1 MKIIKCFIL
10 LLTLSAVVVAC
21 SPEPV
26 FRLQSDHSGEN
37 MVVYRGMEYLI
48 SDAEHSTAILAY
60 YRHMDNLVIMDL
72 EVINHSGKPVRF
84 EPNDVSYKAFLRKSE
99 SSAKPAAE
107 GEWEKK
113 LLANGTAL
121 DSEQTL
127 LNIDK
132 RTSKVVAR
140 NRTNSVLEGI
150 SASLNLVSD
159 ISAAGQETASE
170 QTARETQ
177 RTREAINRAERRE
190 DFYRN
195 VSSLSE
201 QRAYW
206 ETDALRVTDL
216 QPGESIAGEISLP
229 LTEDAMLL
237 EITVQVAEEAHLFHY
252 IQRKFI
258 P

>member
-1 MKIIKCFIL
+1 MKNFKRCIL
-10 LLTLSAVVVAC
+10 ILILFVVAAAC

-26 FRLQSDHSGEN
+26 FRLQSDHAEEN

-48 SDAEHSTAILAY
+48 SEGERSTAILAY

-72 EVINHSGKPVRF
+72 EVINYSDKPVRF
-84 EPNDVSYKAFLRKSE
+84 EPSEVSFKAYSRKFGRD
-99 SSAKPAAE
+99 AKLAK
-107 GEWEKK
+107 GEWEDK
-113 LLANGTAL
+113 LIADDTAL
-121 DSEQTL
+121 DPEQTL

-132 RTSKVVAR
+132 RRSEVVAR

-150 SASLNLVSD
+150 SASMNLVSEL
-159 ISAAGQETASE
+159 SAAGQETASE

-177 RTREAINRAERRE
+177 RTREAIDRAEHRE
-190 DFYRN
+190 NFYRN

-206 ETDALRVTDL
+206 ETEALRVTDL
-216 QPGESIAGEISLP
+216 QPGEAIAGEISLP
-229 LTEDAMLL
+229 LIEDAVLL
-237 EITVQVAEEAHLFHY
+237 EIFVQVADEEHLFQY

>member
-1 MKIIKCFIL
+1 MLLIL
-10 LLTLSAVVVAC
+10 TTVVLAC

-26 FRLQSDHSGEN
+26 FRLQSDQAEEN

-48 SDAEHSTAILAY
+48 SEGENSTAILAY
-60 YRHMDNLVIMDL
+60 YRHMDKLVIMDL
-72 EVINHSGKPVRF
+72 EVINYSDETVRF
-84 EPNDVSYKAFLRKSE
+84 EPSDVSFIAYSRNFERDENL
-99 SSAKPAAE
+99 AK
-107 GEWEKK
+107 GEWKNK
-113 LLANGTAL
+113 FTDGTAL
-121 DSEQTL
+121 DPEQTL

-132 RTSKVVAR
+132 QRSNVEAR
-140 NRTNSVLEGI
+140 NRTNNVLDGI

-159 ISAAGQETASE
+159 ISAAGLETSSE

-190 DFYRN
+190 NFYRN

-206 ETDALRVTDL
+206 ETEALRVTDL
-216 QPGESIAGEISLP
+216 PPGEAVAGEISLP
-229 LTEDAMLL
+229 LTEDAILL
-237 EITVQVAEEAHLFHY
+237 NITVQVAEEEHLFQY
-252 IQRKFI
+252 IQKKFI

>member
-1 MKIIKCFIL
+1 MKTFKGCILIIIL
-10 LLTLSAVVVAC
+10 FMVAAAC

-26 FRLQSDHSGEN
+26 FRLQSEHAEEN

-48 SDAEHSTAILAY
+48 SEGERSTAILAY

-72 EVINHSGKPVRF
+72 EVINYSEEHVRF
-84 EPNDVSYKAFLRKSE
+84 EPSDVSFKAYMRKFE
-99 SSAKPAAE
+99 RGGNPAK
-107 GEWEKK
+107 GEWENK
-113 LLANGTAL
+113 LLADGSAL
-121 DSEQTL
+121 DPEQTL

-132 RTSKVVAR
+132 RRSEVEAR

-159 ISAAGQETASE
+159 ISAAGKETASE

-190 DFYRN
+190 NFYRN

-206 ETDALRVTDL
+206 ETEALRVTDL
-216 QPGESIAGEISLP
+216 QPGEAIAGEISLP
-229 LTEDAMLL
+229 LTEDALLL
-237 EITVQVAEEAHLFHY
+237 EIFVQIAGEEHLFQY